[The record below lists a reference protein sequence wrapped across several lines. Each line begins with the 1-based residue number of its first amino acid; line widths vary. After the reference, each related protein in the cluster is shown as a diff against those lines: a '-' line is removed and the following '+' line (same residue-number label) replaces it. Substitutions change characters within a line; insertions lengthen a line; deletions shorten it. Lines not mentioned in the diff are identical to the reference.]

1 MFKKITAV
9 FLFSLSLWSINAIA
23 LSEQEVNTLSAAIY
37 AETDPEFVAYRQE
50 NKDYEMAI
58 WLNQPS
64 TFIAWVTNLTQDE
77 IMQSPDFNWTRVDNL
92 SVGKARIWDWM
103 FDNSGTAINCA
114 NQNIRTGIE
123 SVWVG
128 TAADLAV
135 RAGVIAKC
143 KRFAK
148 RVERYFATG
157 TGTYSSPGI
166 LGYEGDVS
174 VRDVANAMRFDDG
187 TPRQ

>member
-1 MFKKITAV
+1 MKKLFAV
-9 FLFSLSLWSINAIA
+9 LLFCLSFNAFA
-23 LSEQEVNTLSAAIY
+23 LTEQEVNTLSTAIY
-37 AETDPEFVAYRQE
+37 AETDPEFVEYRQA
-50 NKDYEMAI
+50 NKDYEMAQ
-58 WLNQPS
+58 WLNQTG
-64 TFIAWVTNLTQDE
+64 TFVSWVTNLKQDD
-77 IMQSPDFNWTRVDNL
+77 IMQDPAFNWTRVDNL

-103 FDNSGTAINCA
+103 FDNANTTINCA
-114 NQNIRTGIE
+114 NPNIRTGIE